1 MGLFN
6 FVSKDELKGLETLY
20 LELQK
25 QLSAVNERVE
35 ELTKEN
41 EQLKSDL
48 NKAVEEMKSLSAKK
62 QRKERKPAKVIL
74 NAGEHKKRGRPKK
87 IEAKEEVKKEVPVI
101 VEPVE
106 GGFTPAEIT
115 AELEKAELKKT
126 ESKKRRGRPKKE
138 VKEAAVVGIDF
149 PEEEPIKKKKTYHK
163 KRAKKI
169 TPSADTKIES
179 YSDVVGLKW

>member
-35 ELTKEN
+35 ELAKEN
-41 EQLKSDL
+41 EQLKSEL
-48 NKAVEEMKSLSAKK
+48 NKAIEEMKSLPVKK
-62 QRKERKPAKVIL
+62 QPAKVIL
-74 NAGEHKKRGRPKK
+74 NKDKKRGRPKK
-87 IEAKEEVKKEVPVI
+87 AETLPKEEVKVPVI
-101 VEPVE
+101 VEPIE
-106 GGFTPAEIT
+106 GGFTPAEIK
-115 AELEKAELKKT
+115 AELEKAELRKA

-149 PEEEPIKKKKTYHK
+149 PEEEPTKKKKTYHK

-179 YSDVVGLKW
+179 YSDVVGLK